1 MYYFPCR
8 TYCNLTDLIYF
19 NFTSYNDLDSL
30 NYHTNKN
37 SSCNLFVFN
46 LFMQMIDQDVDDI
59 TNVNSSIPSSLND
72 KEPVIFQLKYKFDSI
87 NPVFYKLLVRNISYN
102 NSYGFDL
109 GIFSRREF
117 RMYEFFTA
125 RIYLKNI
132 TVLSFYLKF

>member
-1 MYYFPCR
+1 
-8 TYCNLTDLIYF
+8 
-19 NFTSYNDLDSL
+19 
-30 NYHTNKN
+30 
-37 SSCNLFVFN
+37 
-46 LFMQMIDQDVDDI
+46 MQMIDQDVDDI